1 MEVCKMEIE
10 IKKKKLRGEDG
21 YKLLSI
27 RIPLELYERL
37 DQIAEEANTSRNEII
52 NILLEEGA
60 KAVIIKD

>member
-1 MEVCKMEIE
+1 MEIE

-37 DQIAEEANTSRNEII
+37 DQIAEEANTSRIEII

>member
-1 MEVCKMEIE
+1 MEIE

>member
-1 MEVCKMEIE
+1 MEIE

-27 RIPLELYERL
+27 RIPLEIYERL

>member
-1 MEVCKMEIE
+1 MEIE
-10 IKKKKLRGEDG
+10 IEKKKLRGEDG

>member
-1 MEVCKMEIE
+1 MEIE

-52 NILLEEGA
+52 NILLGRRR
-60 KAVIIKD
+60 KGRNHQRLTG

>member
-60 KAVIIKD
+60 KAVIIKE

>member
-1 MEVCKMEIE
+1 MEIE

-37 DQIAEEANTSRNEII
+37 DHIAEEANTSRNEII

>member
-1 MEVCKMEIE
+1 MEIE
-10 IKKKKLRGEDG
+10 IKKKKLHGEDG

>member
-1 MEVCKMEIE
+1 MEIE

-60 KAVIIKD
+60 KAVIIKE

>member
-1 MEVCKMEIE
+1 MEIE

-27 RIPLELYERL
+27 RIPLQLYERL